1 MIRRTVAAIVIG
13 LVLATAGV
21 AAIASPPREG
31 FAADPAAHAAEK
43 QWVFDVAFDKGTGGV
58 ASARSANAKKPIATA
73 RVMGRFA
80 LELWVG
86 RELLDRVRFDVP
98 LLGDDSAYRDNKS
111 FFKKP
116 TFQRVSTKVKVQ
128 MADSPRATVLAFVD
142 RSTGDTRKYFWP
154 PDEKGVLTP
163 FSAKSALG
171 DASALADAG
180 PPPDASALTADAAP
194 PPADARPPPPP
205 DAAIPLSD
213 TPDPADTAPPAVKG
227 APTSVPVA
235 PTSTPVAPR
244 RGPLA
249 DTSPPV
255 APTAAPKAGAP
266 AKK

>member
-1 MIRRTVAAIVIG
+1 MIRRLAAAIVVG
-13 LVLATAGV
+13 LALATAGV
-21 AAIASPPREG
+21 AAIASPPKEG
-31 FAADPAAHAAEK
+31 FPADPPARAAEK
-43 QWVFDVAFDKGTGGV
+43 QWVFEVAYDKGT
-58 ASARSANAKKPIATA
+58 SAVTSAKSAAAKKPTATP

-80 LELWVG
+80 LEFWVG

-98 LLGDDSAYRDNKS
+98 LLGDDTAYRDTKS

-154 PDEKGVLTP
+154 PDEKGTLTP

-171 DASALADAG
+171 DASAIADAG
-180 PPPDASALTADAAP
+180 PVPDAGSPPDAGASSNDASFPPADASPPPDASAVPLVNRADPPGNSAAP
-194 PPADARPPPPP
+194 
-205 DAAIPLSD
+205 AA
-213 TPDPADTAPPAVKG
+213 TAAPKSAPV

-235 PTSTPVAPR
+235 PTSAPVAP
-244 RGPLA
+244 PK
-249 DTSPPV
+249 
-255 APTAAPKAGAP
+255 AAPP